1 MFALHVHCRGLFL
14 WKSLGHRKTSQE
26 APLFLTLRV
35 PYPEE
40 RGNAGG
46 PHPGRARLWPGSG
59 AGHLHSALWPESA
72 TRLPHQDRAA
82 RLCDPSTFQR
92 TANDCHAL
100 KQSEEAQR
108 RTPRISRQDSG
119 REESKRSLETHSG
132 DKGSQRMFQLPRVQR
147 SNECAPCLLA
157 PLGEPGVA
165 GGPDGDSLVPAA
177 SPEGGGGCYPFGRRL
192 SKEHPGKCQVLSW
205 GFRQKSLLMIM
216 AFRGDATARLA
227 SERWR
232 RRQVLHL

>member
-1 MFALHVHCRGLFL
+1 MEITWAPQDKPRSTFVSDTESPIPQGKRERWRASPWQGKALAWERCR
-14 WKSLGHRKTSQE
+14 
-26 APLFLTLRV
+26 APPLT
-35 PYPEE
+35 
-40 RGNAGG
+40 
-46 PHPGRARLWPGSG
+46 
-59 AGHLHSALWPESA
+59 ALWPESA
-72 TRLPHQDRAA
+72 TRLPTQDRAA
-82 RLCDPSTFQR
+82 RPCDPSTFQR

-132 DKGSQRMFQLPRVQR
+132 DKGSQRMFQLLRVQR
-147 SNECAPCLLA
+147 SEECAPCPLA

-165 GGPDGDSLVPAA
+165 GGPDRDSLVPAA

-216 AFRGDATARLA
+216 AFRGNATARLA